1 MSDEPIDI
9 NEDFPYSNL
18 TDEQLIEKIKE
29 LSNKLLDFDEIT
41 DVNKAIYYS
50 EIAISELHNRQLLEQ
65 TKLYQ
70 SQIKLLQ
77 TQLDLAQKSIDNS
90 KKDSKSARS
99 FAIWA
104 LVVSALFGLPDACT
118 YFKIEYRPNE
128 TTYQDTSLQLQERQL
143 SKQDSLLKSL
153 NQIRND
159 IQVYGQQSKE
169 LGHKKVYGK

>member
-77 TQLDLAQKSIDNS
+77 SQLSLAQTSIQNS
-90 KKDSKSARS
+90 EKDSKSARKFS
-99 FAIWA
+99 ISAII
-104 LVVSALFGLPDACT
+104 LSLIFGLFGVFDMLT
-118 YFKIEYRPNE
+118 YFGINYKE
-128 TTYQDTSLQLQERQL
+128 QDKTLENKLNIIQEQQQSTLDSMQSL
-143 SKQDSLLKSL
+143 KY
-153 NQIRND
+153 QIRND
-159 IQVYGQQSKE
+159 IQVYGRQSK
-169 LGHKKVYGK
+169 